1 MLCQFLLCLLLAAA
15 RFVQNDDL
23 TTLTTGGAGGSEK
36 LPGGHRARR
45 RLVARSGD
53 VVMCVADETASA
65 APLLAALDA
74 GAGTSPFQRV
84 GHTVSVSA
92 GSVHRAV
99 MLSAEIPFNRAG
111 FVGHA
116 MRA

>member
-1 MLCQFLLCLLLAAA
+1 
-15 RFVQNDDL
+15 VDL
-23 TTLTTGGAGGSEK
+23 RSY
-36 LPGGHRARR
+36 R
-45 RLVARSGD
+45 VAIGRGD
-53 VVMCVADETASA
+53 GWSRGRVMCVADETASA